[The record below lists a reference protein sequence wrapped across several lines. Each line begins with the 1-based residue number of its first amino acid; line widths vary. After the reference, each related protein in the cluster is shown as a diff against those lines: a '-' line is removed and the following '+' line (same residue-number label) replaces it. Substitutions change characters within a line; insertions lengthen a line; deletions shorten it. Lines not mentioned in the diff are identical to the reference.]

1 MRRLAFWLGM
11 ALPWLAVFLVARLN
25 FYAAVV
31 LGAVLVVLELGILEK
46 ILRDLDLREDGGD
59 QGA

>member
-25 FYAAVV
+25 FYAAVA
-31 LGAVLVVLELGILEK
+31 LGAVLGVIELDILDK
-46 ILRDLDLREDGGD
+46 ILRDLDLWEDGGD
-59 QGA
+59 

>member
-25 FYAAVV
+25 FYAAVA
-31 LGAVLVVLELGILEK
+31 LGAVLGVIELSILDR
-46 ILRDLDLREDGGD
+46 IWSDLDYLWEEGD
-59 QGA
+59 